1 MRRRPPSWG
10 GRGPGTRAGSRAPRR
25 PQDGRGK
32 RGSPGSGTPARGGRG
47 AARARARRD
56 RDAPSPPPEATCAR
70 RGPRERL
77 ISPAGRARGVR
88 VGAPRGSPEAPGQLR
103 ASEVR
108 FGRRASVR
116 PPPWAPLHPSAFASE
131 LPQPQPLGLGTG
143 RFYLGFV
150 SVENVAGGGRRS
162 PWGLRGQAGGG
173 DGAPG
178 RGSGDMAFV
187 ESCRARCRRAAQ
199 KRPAPSGV
207 DGAGQGL

>member
-32 RGSPGSGTPARGGRG
+32 QGPPGSGTPARGGRG

-56 RDAPSPPPEATCAR
+56 RDAPSPPPEATCVR

-77 ISPAGRARGVR
+77 VSPAGRARGGPSR
-88 VGAPRGSPEAPGQLR
+88 GAPGSPGSPVSFARRKCGSGDARQSAPR
-103 ASEVR
+103 P
-108 FGRRASVR
+108 RRRSTPARS
-116 PPPWAPLHPSAFASE
+116 
-131 LPQPQPLGLGTG
+131 PQNYLSQPLVLGTG

-150 SVENVAGGGRRS
+150 SVENAAGGGRRS
-162 PWGLRGQAGGG
+162 LWGLRGQAGGG

-178 RGSGDMAFV
+178 RGWGDMAFV
-187 ESCRARCRRAAQ
+187 ESCRARCRRAVQ